1 MKRDW
6 KVVKIK
12 VNWIHRIFANFARMS
27 ETPEEGEVGHTVFN
41 KATRSLIHASHYCK
55 MVMRVSHPILPSNVS
70 PGDVLNEAKIQL
82 DLEQNHREDDSLFMQ
97 LDNKNLRDHLFST
110 QISKWKEKLNGI
122 RNSQDDSVRY
132 FTCKDLVPPPVADDP
147 ATNYNSHDEELARR
161 NRIVRVGQEGR
172 AVKELENDKKQW
184 WTPQAVLDNNTVF
197 DKE

>member
-70 PGDVLNEAKIQL
+70 PGDVLNEPFHIVHGRL
-82 DLEQNHREDDSLFMQ
+82 RREKFEA
-97 LDNKNLRDHLFST
+97 
-110 QISKWKEKLNGI
+110 IG
-122 RNSQDDSVRY
+122 
-132 FTCKDLVPPPVADDP
+132 
-147 ATNYNSHDEELARR
+147 
-161 NRIVRVGQEGR
+161 
-172 AVKELENDKKQW
+172 
-184 WTPQAVLDNNTVF
+184 VLYDT
-197 DKE
+197 